1 MEEFTLLT
9 PLLLGIG
16 GLIIGAVLKSALKHS
31 RFPYT
36 VGLFIIGLVVGLIN
50 RRGGINFSTR
60 LTDAVS
66 TVRDFDPD
74 FVL

>member
-36 VGLFIIGLVVGLIN
+36 VGLFIIGLVVGTSIAQAGSVFL
-50 RRGGINFSTR
+50 
-60 LTDAVS
+60 LT
-66 TVRDFDPD
+66 
-74 FVL
+74 

>member
-36 VGLFIIGLVVGLIN
+36 VGGAFL
-50 RRGGINFSTR
+50 
-60 LTDAVS
+60 
-66 TVRDFDPD
+66 P
-74 FVL
+74 